1 MIQVRFFFLERLQV
15 RYWAIRR
22 RSKLHRAAPCR
33 DRFIC
38 FSPGV
43 HDQPTATRH
52 STVGGHVYNKLS
64 SRSYRDGQSTCP
76 KHFYR
81 AETTN
86 TSFGEQLEFSN
97 VIRLKVIQHGEQE
110 IWDILSLGAMA
121 PTVDC
126 GAQIQ
131 KSAALTTVHIC
142 CTWNNSWTSLLLL
155 QYTLSMKPDVEP

>member
-1 MIQVRFFFLERLQV
+1 MIQVRFFFWKVTSKILGHPRTQQTSPCCFLSRPIHLLQPWST
-15 RYWAIRR
+15 R
-22 RSKLHRAAPCR
+22 
-33 DRFIC
+33 
-38 FSPGV
+38 
-43 HDQPTATRH
+43 PTDSYTH

>member
-110 IWDILSLGAMA
+110 IWDFLSLEQWLRLW
-121 PTVDC
+121 TVVPKYRK
-126 GAQIQ
+126 ARPSPRFIF
-131 KSAALTTVHIC
+131 AALETTAGHPC
-142 CTWNNSWTSLLLL
+142 CFFS
-155 QYTLSMKPDVEP
+155 TLCQWSPM